1 VTVDVS
7 DAVAP
12 VAAEWD
18 ALADRT
24 GAPPFLRPGWFAAW
38 CAAFG
43 GGELAVL
50 TARRDDRLTG
60 VLPVRRRGGVV
71 ASPTNAHTPGFGPVA
86 ADPVTGHELVAALF
100 AGRPRRVQLDY
111 LDVADGALPVLHVA
125 AADRR
130 HRVLCTTVQRS
141 PYLTFNPGEDVDRRL
156 GGKVAGNLRRLLRRL
171 RERGQVDLDVSDG
184 RENLDPLLADGFRLE
199 ASGWKSER
207 GTAID
212 ASPVTRRFYREIAR
226 WAAAA
231 GLLRLCFLRLDG
243 RALAFA
249 LCMQDATAFYVIKG
263 GYDPAERRFAPGK
276 QLARALVTRAA
287 ADGLERFEFLGAQEP
302 WKLEWTDAFHERL
315 LVRTFAPT
323 PLGTA
328 ERAAQ
333 TAYLRYGKPLARRAL
348 ARLR

>member
-1 VTVDVS
+1 MTVDVS
-7 DAVAP
+7 DTVAS

-18 ALADRT
+18 DLADRT
-24 GAPPFLRPGWFAAW
+24 GAAPFLRPGWFAAW
-38 CAAFG
+38 WSAFG
-43 GGELAVL
+43 SGRLAVL
-50 TARRDDRLTG
+50 TARRDGRLTG
-60 VLPVRRRGGVV
+60 VLPVRRQGGVV
-71 ASPTNAHTPGFGPVA
+71 TSPTNAHTPAFGPVA
-86 ADPVTGHELVAALF
+86 EDHGAVQELVAAVF
-100 AGRPRRVQLDY
+100 AEHPRRVQLDY
-111 LDVADGALPVLHVA
+111 LDSADGALPVMHMA
-125 AADRR
+125 AAGGR
-130 HRVLCTTVQRS
+130 HRVLTTMVQRS
-141 PYLTFNPGEDVDRRL
+141 PYLTFDPGEDVDRRL

-171 RERGQVDLDVSDG
+171 RERGRVDLEVSDG
-184 RENLDPLLADGFRLE
+184 RERLDELLAEGFQLE
-199 ASGWKSER
+199 GSGWKVER

-212 ASPVTRRFYREIAR
+212 SSPVTQCFYRELAR
-226 WAAAA
+226 WAAGE

-249 LCMQDATAFYVIKG
+249 LCLQDALAFHVIKG
-263 GYDPAERRFAPGK
+263 GYDPLERRFAPGK

-287 ADGLERFEFLGAQEP
+287 ADGLERFEFLGAAEP
-302 WKLEWTDAFHERL
+302 WKLEWTDAIHERL